1 MGFTVW
7 PNAFPQ
13 PGLMQ
18 ESYLWGTDPLLYP
31 LSPSGYVFEMAISFA
46 EMECILGG
54 TCTVCVLELHGTL
67 GRKMESLL

>member
-1 MGFTVW
+1 
-7 PNAFPQ
+7 
-13 PGLMQ
+13 MQ

-46 EMECILGG
+46 EMECTLSGI
-54 TCTVCVLELHGTL
+54 TYNVHVRVLELHGTL